1 MTFLTPLFLFGLL
14 AAAIPIAIHLI
25 RKEKPPKM
33 IFSTLRFLKNTSKK
47 LVLFQKIQQWLLLLL
62 RAALIALLV
71 FAFARPLFDSRIA
84 SLVDAEPES
93 AAILL
98 DVSMSMAYGDRFE
111 RAQDAARD
119 VIARL
124 AQGDEIAIIAFDNA
138 TVSVRELSTDL
149 EGARAFIDGLSEP
162 GFEVTRYMPALRL
175 ANDMLESA
183 RHSKKTI
190 HLVSDY
196 QASGLG
202 NDDSGWMMSA
212 GVVLDTIDV
221 GEGAT
226 RNLLLTDVRSPDQ
239 LIENRNEYEI
249 LARVRSTG
257 SVHLDQADV
266 RLILDGQET
275 TRVPVDLS
283 ETSEAVVRLPAI
295 FDSAG
300 THRGEIRVASDAF
313 PVDNSYYFTVDV
325 MSKIQVLVVNGEP
338 SPNWYEDEAHWLS
351 LAIGGNTAESPF
363 VLNSATSR
371 ELDAAL
377 LSQQDVVVLL
387 NAGSDLSTSQAR
399 ALEDYVNDGGS
410 LLIAP
415 GDRVN
420 GGQFNQLLGNISPA
434 VLNESIRFANS
445 DYLLIADIDR
455 RHPVLLPLGVDWGV
469 RFQGYW
475 SVEALEDAD
484 VLMQFDNGSPA
495 LVERGVGRG
504 NVLLFASSLDTEWN
518 NLPLQGLYLPFVHE
532 SLRYLAQATT
542 KERAYRIGSLIDLSD
557 VPNTGSG
564 LQVTAPSGDSIA
576 LNQNGSSFTPQQ
588 IGFLTVD
595 GGEGP
600 LYYAVNANPEESNLE
615 KIAPSALADS
625 VTNPETQPVQ
635 SEQVRTA
642 QLVAELEGPQRVWWW
657 ILLLVMLMLL
667 AETRIAN
674 TTYR

>member
-25 RKEKPPKM
+25 RKEKPPKLV
-33 IFSTLRFLKNTSKK
+33 FSTLRFLKNTTKK

-62 RAALIALLV
+62 RAALIALLA
-71 FAFARPLFDSRIA
+71 FAFARPLFDSNIA

-93 AAILL
+93 AAILM
-98 DVSMSMAYGDRFE
+98 DVSMSMGYGDRFV

-119 VIARL
+119 VIAKL
-124 AQGDEIAIIAFDNA
+124 AQGDEVAIIAFDNA

-149 EGARAFIDGLSEP
+149 EGARAFIDGLSAP
-162 GFEVTRYMPALRL
+162 SFEVTRYMPALRL

-183 RHSKKTI
+183 RHDKKTI

-196 QASGLG
+196 QASGMG
-202 NDDSGWMMSA
+202 NDDSGWMMSP

-221 GEGAT
+221 GVGAT

-275 TRVPVDLS
+275 LRVPVDLS
-283 ETSEAVVRLPAI
+283 ETSEAVVRLPAV
-295 FDSAG
+295 FASAG
-300 THRGEIRVASDAF
+300 THRGEIRVGSDDF
-313 PVDNSYYFTVDV
+313 PIDNSYFFTVDV
-325 MSKIQVLVVNGEP
+325 MAKIRVLVVNGEP
-338 SPNWYEDEAHWLS
+338 STNWYEDEAHWLS
-351 LAIGGNTAESPF
+351 LAIGGNAAESPF
-363 VLNSATSR
+363 VLNAATSG
-371 ELDAAL
+371 EVDATL
-377 LSQQDVVVLL
+377 LAQQDVVVLL
-387 NAGSDLSTSQAR
+387 NAGSDLSSTQAR
-399 ALEDYVNDGGS
+399 ALNDYVSEGGS

-420 GGQFNQLLGNISPA
+420 GAAFNQLLGAISPA

-445 DYLLIADIDR
+445 DYLLIADMDR
-455 RHPVLLPLGVDWGV
+455 RHPVLLPLGGDWGV
-469 RFQGYW
+469 RFEGYW
-475 SVEALEDAD
+475 SVDAADGAD

-495 LVERGVGRG
+495 FLERHVGRG

-518 NLPLQGLYLPFVHE
+518 NLPLQGLYLPFIHE
-532 SLRYLAQATT
+532 SIRYLAQATT

-557 VPNTGSG
+557 LSREGASV
-564 LQVTAPSGDSIA
+564 QVTGPSGETIA
-576 LNQNGSSFTPQQ
+576 LNQSGNSVTPRQ

-600 LYYAVNANPEESNLE
+600 QYYAVNANPEESNLV
-615 KIAPSALADS
+615 KMAPSALADS
-625 VTNPETQPVQ
+625 ISNPETQPVQ

-657 ILLLVMLMLL
+657 VLLLVMLMLL

>member
-25 RKEKPPKM
+25 RKEKPPKLV
-33 IFSTLRFLKNTSKK
+33 FSTLRFLKNTTKK
-47 LVLFQKIQQWLLLLL
+47 LVLFQRIQQWLLLLL
-62 RAALIALLV
+62 RAALVALLV
-71 FAFARPLFDSRIA
+71 FAFARPLFDSNIA

-93 AAILL
+93 AAILM
-98 DVSMSMAYGDRFE
+98 DVSMSMAYGDRFV
-111 RAQDAARD
+111 RAQESARD
-119 VIARL
+119 VIAGL
-124 AQGDEIAIIAFDNA
+124 AQGDEVAIIAFDNA

-149 EGARAFIDGLSEP
+149 EGARAFIDGLSAP
-162 GFEVTRYMPALRL
+162 SFEVTRYMPALRL

-183 RHSKKTI
+183 RYDKRVI
-190 HLVSDY
+190 HLLSDY
-196 QASGLG
+196 QASGMG
-202 NDDSGWMMSA
+202 NDDSGWMLSP
-212 GVVLDTIDV
+212 GVALSTIDV
-221 GEGAT
+221 GQGAT
-226 RNLLLTDVRSPDQ
+226 RNLLLTDVRSPAQ
-239 LIENRNEYEI
+239 LIENRDEYEI

-283 ETSEAVVRLPAI
+283 EASEAVVRLPAV

-300 THRGEIRVASDAF
+300 THRGEIRVASDDF
-313 PVDNSYYFTVDV
+313 SVDNSYFFTVDV
-325 MSKIQVLVVNGEP
+325 MAKIQVLVVNGEP
-338 SPNWYEDEAHWLS
+338 SANWYEDEAHWFS
-351 LAIGGNTAESPF
+351 LAIGGNAAESPF
-363 VLNSATSR
+363 VLNSATSTD
-371 ELDAAL
+371 LNASL
-377 LSQQDVVVLL
+377 LAQQDVVVLL
-387 NAGSDLSTSQAR
+387 NTGGDLDGSQAR
-399 ALEDYVNDGGS
+399 ALNNYVNEGGS
-410 LLIAP
+410 LMIAP

-420 GGQFNQLLGNISPA
+420 AAAFNQLLGTLSPA
-434 VLNESIRFANS
+434 VLNESIRFANNN
-445 DYLLIADIDR
+445 YLSIADMDR
-455 RHPVLLPLGVDWGV
+455 RHPILLPLGVDWGV
-469 RFQGYW
+469 RFEGYW
-475 SVEALEDAD
+475 SVGAADDAD

-495 LVERGVGRG
+495 LLERRVGRG

-542 KERAYRIGSLIDLSD
+542 KERAYRVGSLIDLSE
-557 VPNTGSG
+557 VSREGVRV
-564 LQVTAPSGDSIA
+564 QVTGPSGEAVA
-576 LNQNGSSFTPQQ
+576 LNQSGSSLTPRQ

-595 GGEGP
+595 GGDGP
-600 LYYAVNANPEESNLE
+600 QYYAVNANPEESNLV
-615 KIAPSALADS
+615 KMAPSTLVDS
-625 VTNPETQPVQ
+625 ISNPETQPVQ

>member
-25 RKEKPPKM
+25 RKEKPPKL

-62 RAALIALLV
+62 RAALIALLA
-71 FAFARPLFDSRIA
+71 FAFARPLFDSNIA

-93 AAILL
+93 AAILM
-98 DVSMSMAYGDRFE
+98 DVSMSMGYGDRFE

-119 VIARL
+119 VIAGL
-124 AQGDEIAIIAFDNA
+124 APGDEVAIVAFDNA

-149 EGARAFIDGLSEP
+149 EAARAFIDALGTPS
-162 GFEVTRYMPALRL
+162 FEVTRYMPALRL

-183 RHSKKTI
+183 RHDKRTI

-196 QASGLG
+196 QASGMG
-202 NDDSGWMMSA
+202 NDDSGWLMSP

-221 GEGAT
+221 GVGAT

-283 ETSEAVVRLPAI
+283 EASEAVVRLPAL

-300 THRGEIRVASDAF
+300 THRGEIRVASDDFAI
-313 PVDNSYYFTVDV
+313 DNSYFFTVDV
-325 MSKIQVLVVNGEP
+325 MAKIQVLVVNGEP
-338 SPNWYEDEAHWLS
+338 SVNWYEDEAHWLG
-351 LAIGGNTAESPF
+351 LAIGGNAAESPF
-363 VLNSATSR
+363 VLNSTTSAD
-371 ELDAAL
+371 LDAAAL
-377 LSQQDVVVLL
+377 AQQDVVVLL
-387 NAGSDLSTSQAR
+387 NAGSDLSGAQAR
-399 ALEDYVNDGGS
+399 ALDDYVNEGGS

-420 GGQFNQLLGNISPA
+420 GAGFNQLLGGVSPA
-434 VLNESIRFANS
+434 VLNESIRFANN
-445 DYLLIADIDR
+445 DYLVIADMDR

-469 RFQGYW
+469 RFTGYW
-475 SVEALEDAD
+475 SVGAADDAD

-495 LVERGVGRG
+495 LVERRVGRG

-532 SLRYLAQATT
+532 SLRYLAQATS
-542 KERAYRIGSLIDLSD
+542 KERAYRIGSLIDLSE
-557 VPNTGSG
+557 VSREGARV
-564 LQVTAPSGDSIA
+564 QVTGPSGEAIA
-576 LNQNGSSFTPQQ
+576 LNGNGSSFTPRQ

-595 GGEGP
+595 AGEG
-600 LYYAVNANPEESNLE
+600 LQYYAVNANPEESNLE
-615 KIAPSALADS
+615 KMSPSALVDNI
-625 VTNPETQPVQ
+625 TNPETQPVQ
-635 SEQVRTA
+635 TEQVRTA

-657 ILLLVMLMLL
+657 VLLLVMLMLL

>member
-25 RKEKPPKM
+25 RKEKPPKLV
-33 IFSTLRFLKNTSKK
+33 FSTLRFLKNTTKK

-62 RAALIALLV
+62 RAALVALLV
-71 FAFARPLFDSRIA
+71 FAFARPLFDSNIA

-93 AAILL
+93 AAILM
-98 DVSMSMAYGDRFE
+98 DVSMSMAYGDRFV
-111 RAQDAARD
+111 RAQESARD
-119 VIARL
+119 VIAGL
-124 AQGDEIAIIAFDNA
+124 AQGDEVAIIAFDNA

-149 EGARAFIDGLSEP
+149 EGARAFIDGLSAP
-162 GFEVTRYMPALRL
+162 SFEVTRYMPALRL

-183 RHSKKTI
+183 RHDKRVI
-190 HLVSDY
+190 HLLSDY
-196 QASGLG
+196 QASGMG
-202 NDDSGWMMSA
+202 NDDSGWMLSP
-212 GVVLDTIDV
+212 GVALSTIDV

-226 RNLLLTDVRSPDQ
+226 RNLLLTDVRSPAQ
-239 LIENRNEYEI
+239 LIENRDEYEI

-283 ETSEAVVRLPAI
+283 EASEAVVRLPAV

-300 THRGEIRVASDAF
+300 THRGEIRVASDDF
-313 PVDNSYYFTVDV
+313 SVDNSYFFTVDV
-325 MSKIQVLVVNGEP
+325 MAKIQVLVVNGEP
-338 SPNWYEDEAHWLS
+338 SANWYEDEAHWFS
-351 LAIGGNTAESPF
+351 LAIGGNAEESPF
-363 VLNSATSR
+363 VLNSAASTDLNAS
-371 ELDAAL
+371 L
-377 LSQQDVVVLL
+377 LAPQDVVVLL
-387 NAGSDLSTSQAR
+387 NAGSDLDGSQAR
-399 ALEDYVNDGGS
+399 ALNNYVNEGGS
-410 LLIAP
+410 LMIAP

-420 GGQFNQLLGNISPA
+420 AATFNQLLGTLSPA
-434 VLNESIRFANS
+434 VLNESIRFANNN
-445 DYLLIADIDR
+445 YLSIADMDR
-455 RHPVLLPLGVDWGV
+455 RHPILLPLGVDWGV
-469 RFQGYW
+469 RFEGYW
-475 SVEALEDAD
+475 SVGAADDAD

-495 LVERGVGRG
+495 LLERRVGRG
-504 NVLLFASSLDTEWN
+504 NVLLFTSSLDTEWN

-542 KERAYRIGSLIDLSD
+542 KERAYRVGSLIDLSE
-557 VPNTGSG
+557 VSREGVRV
-564 LQVTAPSGDSIA
+564 QVTGPSGEAVA
-576 LNQNGSSFTPQQ
+576 LNQSGSSLTPRQ

-600 LYYAVNANPEESNLE
+600 QYYAVNANPEESNLV
-615 KIAPSALADS
+615 KMAPSTLVDS
-625 VTNPETQPVQ
+625 ISNPETQPVQ
-635 SEQVRTA
+635 SDQVRTA

>member
-25 RKEKPPKM
+25 RKEKPPKLV
-33 IFSTLRFLKNTSKK
+33 FSTLRFLKNTTKK

-62 RAALIALLV
+62 RAALVALLV
-71 FAFARPLFDSRIA
+71 FAFARPLFDSNIA

-93 AAILL
+93 AAILM
-98 DVSMSMAYGDRFE
+98 DVSMSMAYGDRFV
-111 RAQDAARD
+111 RAQEAARD
-119 VIARL
+119 VIAGL
-124 AQGDEIAIIAFDNA
+124 AQGDEVAIIAFDNA

-149 EGARAFIDGLSEP
+149 EGARAFIDGLSAP
-162 GFEVTRYMPALRL
+162 SFEVTRYMPALRL

-183 RHSKKTI
+183 RHDKRVI
-190 HLVSDY
+190 HLLSDY
-196 QASGLG
+196 QASGVG
-202 NDDSGWMMSA
+202 NDDSGWMLSP
-212 GVVLDTIDV
+212 GVALSTIDV

-226 RNLLLTDVRSPDQ
+226 RNLLLTDVRSPAQ
-239 LIENRNEYEI
+239 LIENRDEYEI

-283 ETSEAVVRLPAI
+283 EASEAVVRLPAV

-300 THRGEIRVASDAF
+300 THRGEIRVASDDF
-313 PVDNSYYFTVDV
+313 SVDNSYFFTVDV
-325 MSKIQVLVVNGEP
+325 MAKIQVLVVNGEP
-338 SPNWYEDEAHWLS
+338 SANWYEDEAHWFS
-351 LAIGGNTAESPF
+351 LAIGGNAAESPF
-363 VLNSATSR
+363 VLNSAASTDLNAS
-371 ELDAAL
+371 L
-377 LSQQDVVVLL
+377 LAPQDVVVLL
-387 NAGSDLSTSQAR
+387 NAGSDLDGSQAR
-399 ALEDYVNDGGS
+399 ALNNYVNEGGS
-410 LLIAP
+410 LMIAP

-420 GGQFNQLLGNISPA
+420 AATFNQLLGTLSPA
-434 VLNESIRFANS
+434 VLNESIRFANNN
-445 DYLLIADIDR
+445 YLSIADMDR
-455 RHPVLLPLGVDWGV
+455 RHPILLPLGVDWGV
-469 RFQGYW
+469 RFEGYW
-475 SVEALEDAD
+475 SVGAADDAD

-495 LVERGVGRG
+495 LLERRVGRG
-504 NVLLFASSLDTEWN
+504 NVLLFTSSLDTEWN

-542 KERAYRIGSLIDLSD
+542 KERAYRVGSLIDLSE
-557 VPNTGSG
+557 VSREGVRV
-564 LQVTAPSGDSIA
+564 QVTGPSGEAVA
-576 LNQNGSSFTPQQ
+576 LNQSGSSLTPRQ

-600 LYYAVNANPEESNLE
+600 QYYAVNANPEESDLV
-615 KIAPSALADS
+615 KMAPSTLVDS
-625 VTNPETQPVQ
+625 ISNPETQPVQ
-635 SEQVRTA
+635 SDQVRTA

>member
-25 RKEKPPKM
+25 RKEKPPKLV
-33 IFSTLRFLKNTSKK
+33 FSTLRFLKNTTKK

-62 RAALIALLV
+62 RAALVALLV
-71 FAFARPLFDSRIA
+71 FAFARPLFDSNIA

-93 AAILL
+93 AAILM
-98 DVSMSMAYGDRFE
+98 DVSMSMAYGDRFV
-111 RAQDAARD
+111 RAQEAARD
-119 VIARL
+119 VIAGL
-124 AQGDEIAIIAFDNA
+124 AQGDEVAIIAFDNA

-149 EGARAFIDGLSEP
+149 EGARAFIDGLSAP
-162 GFEVTRYMPALRL
+162 SFEVTRYMPALRL

-183 RHSKKTI
+183 RHEKRVI
-190 HLVSDY
+190 HLLSDY
-196 QASGLG
+196 QASGMG
-202 NDDSGWMMSA
+202 NDDSGWMLSP
-212 GVVLDTIDV
+212 GVALSTIDV

-226 RNLLLTDVRSPDQ
+226 RNLLLTDVRSPAQ
-239 LIENRNEYEI
+239 LIENRDEYEI

-283 ETSEAVVRLPAI
+283 EASEAVVRLPAV

-300 THRGEIRVASDAF
+300 THRGEIRVASDDF
-313 PVDNSYYFTVDV
+313 SVDNSYFFTVDV
-325 MSKIQVLVVNGEP
+325 MAKIQVLVVNGEP
-338 SPNWYEDEAHWLS
+338 SANWYEDEAHWFS
-351 LAIGGNTAESPF
+351 LAIGANAAESPF
-363 VLNSATSR
+363 VLNSATSTD
-371 ELDAAL
+371 LNASL
-377 LSQQDVVVLL
+377 LAQQDVVVLL
-387 NAGSDLSTSQAR
+387 NAGSDLDGSQAR
-399 ALEDYVNDGGS
+399 ALNNYVNEGGS
-410 LLIAP
+410 LMIAP

-420 GGQFNQLLGNISPA
+420 AATFNQLLGTLSPA
-434 VLNESIRFANS
+434 VLNESIRFANNN
-445 DYLLIADIDR
+445 YLSIADMDR
-455 RHPVLLPLGVDWGV
+455 RHPILLPLGVDWGV
-469 RFQGYW
+469 RFEGYW
-475 SVEALEDAD
+475 SVGAADDAD

-495 LVERGVGRG
+495 LLERRVGRG

-542 KERAYRIGSLIDLSD
+542 KERAYRVGSLIDLSE
-557 VPNTGSG
+557 VSREGVG
-564 LQVTAPSGDSIA
+564 VQVTGPSGETIA
-576 LNQNGSSFTPQQ
+576 LNQSGSSLTPRQ

-600 LYYAVNANPEESNLE
+600 QYYAVNANPEESNLV
-615 KIAPSALADS
+615 KMAPSTLVDS
-625 VTNPETQPVQ
+625 ISNPETQPVQ

>member
-25 RKEKPPKM
+25 RKEKPPKLV
-33 IFSTLRFLKNTSKK
+33 FSTLRFLKNTTKK

-62 RAALIALLV
+62 RAALIALLA
-71 FAFARPLFDSRIA
+71 FAFARPLFDSNIA

-93 AAILL
+93 AAILM
-98 DVSMSMAYGDRFE
+98 DVSMSMRYGDRFA
-111 RAQDAARD
+111 RAQVAARD
-119 VIARL
+119 VIDGL
-124 AQGDEIAIIAFDNA
+124 AQGDEVAIIVFDNA

-149 EGARAFIDGLSEP
+149 DGARAFVEGLSEP
-162 GFEVTRYMPALRL
+162 SFEVTRYMPALRL

-183 RHSKKTI
+183 RHQKRSI
-190 HLVSDY
+190 HLLSDY
-196 QASGLG
+196 QASGMG
-202 NDDSGWMMSA
+202 TDDSGWMLSP
-212 GVVLDTIDV
+212 GVVLNTIDV
-221 GEGAT
+221 GAGAT

-275 TRVPVDLS
+275 TRVAVDLS
-283 ETSEAVVRLPAI
+283 EASEAVVRLPAL

-300 THRGEIRVASDAF
+300 THRGEIRVGADDFSI
-313 PVDNSYYFTVDV
+313 DNSYFFTVDV
-325 MSKIQVLVVNGEP
+325 MAKIQVLVVNGEP
-338 SPNWYEDEAHWLS
+338 SANWYEDEAHWLS
-351 LAIGGNTAESPF
+351 LAIGGNAAESPF
-363 VLNSATSR
+363 VLNSARS
-371 ELDAAL
+371 EEVDATL
-377 LSQQDVVVLL
+377 LAQQDVVVLL
-387 NAGSDLSTSQAR
+387 NAGSDLSSSQAR
-399 ALEDYVNDGGS
+399 ALDDYVTEGGS

-420 GGQFNQLLGNISPA
+420 STQFNQLLGGISPA
-434 VLNESIRFANS
+434 VLNESIRFAGN
-445 DYLLIADIDR
+445 DYLLIADMDR

-469 RFQGYW
+469 RFEGYW
-475 SVEALEDAD
+475 AVDAADDAD

-495 LVERGVGRG
+495 FIERHVGRG

-542 KERAYRIGSLIDLSD
+542 KERAYRIGSLIDLSE
-557 VPNTGSG
+557 VGREG
-564 LQVTAPSGDSIA
+564 ARVQVTGPSGEAIA
-576 LNQNGSSFTPQQ
+576 LSQNGSSFTPRQ

-600 LYYAVNANPEESNLE
+600 QYYAVNASPEESILA
-615 KIAPSALADS
+615 KMAPSTLVDS
-625 VTNPETQPVQ
+625 ISNPETAPVQ

-657 ILLLVMLMLL
+657 VLLLVMLMLL
-667 AETRIAN
+667 AETRVAN